1 MLGQP
6 QPEGET
12 GGSRLLAETKKS
24 YLGVS
29 VGWGGWSGVGTA
41 VQARVNRCICVSA
54 PGHSRLYVQGHGW
67 GDYSHYP
74 TSSNT
79 GPNFGCCLTISPLI
93 P

>member
-29 VGWGGWSGVGTA
+29 VGWGAGQEWVR
-41 VQARVNRCICVSA
+41 QFK
-54 PGHSRLYVQGHGW
+54 PG
-67 GDYSHYP
+67 
-74 TSSNT
+74 
-79 GPNFGCCLTISPLI
+79 
-93 P
+93 